1 MEALYLVEATDN
13 DCYMTYT
20 LYMLTNLKDRPTK
33 LVYESG
39 FSVWGDDISAIDW
52 AHNKVYEMIGDE
64 IVSDTIFIQE
74 L

>member
-1 MEALYLVEATDN
+1 MEALFLVGATDN
-13 DCYMTYT
+13 GPYMTYT
-20 LYMLTNLKDRPTK
+20 LYMLTDLKDKPTK

-39 FSVWGDDISAIDW
+39 FSVWGDDITPIDW